1 MTILQNGAVVFKR
14 RDSAVAGERPGG
26 SFIDLDIDS
35 SLGIRGC
42 CILINGKSTRPA
54 GILESKI
61 QHRNIIGYDVSLNF
75 FIFKENVRIAAVGAF
90 LPPASRCAVPDD
102 AKESAICIIARDF
115 RILQLDIAVRIRHVD
130 DVAGSRMECAFG
142 RH

>member
-14 RDSAVAGERPGG
+14 RDSAVAGEHPGG

-90 LPPASRCAVPDD
+90 LPPSLSMRCSRRR
-102 AKESAICIIARDF
+102 KGE
-115 RILQLDIAVRIRHVD
+115 RHLHHR
-130 DVAGSRMECAFG
+130 S
-142 RH
+142 